1 MSEKVVLIVGAT
13 GGIGATLARKL
24 AVNGHKLVL
33 VARNADNLSNLASG
47 SWDNTIK
54 IWEVATGK
62 QLRTLTGH
70 SSEVWSVAPLARVK
84 SAADL
89 LL

>member
-33 VARNADNLSNLASG
+33 VARNADNLSNLASDL
-47 SWDNTIK
+47 SCPSLIVPTDITNPTQVETLMAK
-54 IWEVATGK
+54 IVSHYGR
-62 QLRTLTGH
+62 LDVL
-70 SSEVWSVAPLARVK
+70 VN
-84 SAADL
+84 AA
-89 LL
+89 

>member
-33 VARNADNLSNLASG
+33 VARNADNLSNLPP
-47 SWDNTIK
+47 
-54 IWEVATGK
+54 EFYP
-62 QLRTLTGH
+62 
-70 SSEVWSVAPLARVK
+70 PLINI
-84 SAADL
+84 
-89 LL
+89 